1 MIASRESA
9 GLLNVF
15 IGIIPVSS
23 DVLDSVALCETKH
36 GEHIGFKSFKDKKF
50 DSIWTLT
57 VSMDFFKSVN

>member
-15 IGIIPVSS
+15 IGIIPVSI

-50 DSIWTLT
+50 DSI
-57 VSMDFFKSVN
+57 